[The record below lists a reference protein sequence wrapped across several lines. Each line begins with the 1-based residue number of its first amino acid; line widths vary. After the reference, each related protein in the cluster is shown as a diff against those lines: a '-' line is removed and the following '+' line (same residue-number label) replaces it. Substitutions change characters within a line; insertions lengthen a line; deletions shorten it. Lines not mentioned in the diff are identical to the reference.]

1 MPIACKLEVVRLEN
15 DMKKSLFVKRAQL
28 VSLINLIAQS
38 GIIVTGAV
46 VRLTGSGLGCP
57 TWPNCAPGSL
67 VPVASQVEGFH
78 KYIEFGNRLLT
89 FVVLFASVALLITA
103 VISKVKKLIIWSAL
117 PLLGTL
123 LQAILGGITVLTGLN
138 PFTVMF
144 HFLLSIILVAI
155 STLIYRFWSK
165 DKPLKINSSIIRN
178 YIKFFTLSGFIV
190 IILGTI
196 TTGSGPHSGDEIAA
210 RFNID
215 TRTIAWI
222 HADSVLLFIGLLV
235 GLIILVRTNKE
246 LNSLARLLNSL
257 IILCLIQGLIGYT
270 QWFTNLPWI
279 LVGFHVLGSVLI
291 WINLMLIFEKSI
303 YSLKN
308 SIKQI

>member
-1 MPIACKLEVVRLEN
+1 
-15 DMKKSLFVKRAQL
+15 MKKSSLIKRARLASL
-28 VSLINLIAQS
+28 VNLIAQS
-38 GIIVTGAV
+38 GIIVTGAI

-89 FVVLFASVALLITA
+89 FVVLLASVAVLLIS
-103 VISKVKKLIIWSAL
+103 VFSKNKKIIIWSTL
-117 PLLGTL
+117 PLIGTL
-123 LQAILGGITVLTGLN
+123 LQAVLGGITVLTGLN

-155 STLIYRFWSK
+155 STIIYKFWAVTKPTKISSTLIK
-165 DKPLKINSSIIRN
+165 N
-178 YIKFFTLSGFIV
+178 YIKFFSLIGFIV
-190 IILGTI
+190 IVLGTI

-215 TRTIAWI
+215 TRIIAWI
-222 HADSVLLFIGLLV
+222 HADSVLLFIGLLI
-235 GLIILVRTNKE
+235 GLIILSRTNQE
-246 LNSLARLLNSL
+246 LKSLSKNLNTL
-257 IILCLIQGLIGYT
+257 FILCIVQGFIGYT
-270 QWFTNLPWI
+270 QWFTNLPWV

-291 WINLMLIFEKSI
+291 WINLIVIFEKSI

-308 SIKQI
+308 RIKQI

>member
-1 MPIACKLEVVRLEN
+1 
-15 DMKKSLFVKRAQL
+15 MKKSTLIKRARL
-28 VSLINLIAQS
+28 VSLINLITQS

-78 KYIEFGNRLLT
+78 KYIEFGNRVLT
-89 FVVLFASVALLITA
+89 FVVLIASIAVLIIA
-103 VISKVKKLIIWSAL
+103 IISKNKKIILWSVL
-117 PLLGTL
+117 PLIGTL
-123 LQAILGGITVLTGLN
+123 LQAVFGGITVLTGLN
-138 PFTVMF
+138 PVTVMF
-144 HFLLSIILVAI
+144 HFLLSIVLVAI
-155 STLIYRFWSK
+155 STIIYRFWSK
-165 DKPLKINSSIIRN
+165 SNPIKIQSKLISN
-178 YIKFFTLSGFIV
+178 YIKFFTLIGFLV
-190 IILGTI
+190 ITLGTI

-222 HADSVLLFIGLLV
+222 HADSVLLFIGLLI
-235 GLIILVRTNKE
+235 GLILLVRTNNTYKSLSKS
-246 LNSLARLLNSL
+246 LNSLF
-257 IILCLIQGLIGYT
+257 ILCIIQGFIGYT

-291 WINLMLIFEKSI
+291 WINLMFIFENSI
-303 YSLKN
+303 YSLKDR
-308 SIKQI
+308 IKQI